1 MLKGNLILL
10 RAIEESDLETIQ
22 AWNFDEDTT
31 RFFSPRL
38 PNNMLEQ
45 RKWFESQINRADKK
59 KLMIVDA
66 STETPIG
73 LLGLMNIDHVNK
85 NCEIGI
91 TIDNNYRGKP
101 HSLDAMQTALHFL
114 FYEFSM
120 QLVYLTVFAEN
131 KRAISFLRNWDSVT
145 VVLSGRWYIRQG
157 NTMTYFGCQLP
168 EKNFASN

>member
-131 KRAISFLRNWDSVT
+131 KRAISFFEKLGFSNSGTLRQMVYKAGKYHDILWMSVT
-145 VVLSGRWYIRQG
+145 REE
-157 NTMTYFGCQLP
+157 FC
-168 EKNFASN
+168 K